1 MSCSEIRAGK
11 TVSSYYGNDV
21 TINQAGNTGV
31 DATTRLLQDG
41 FGNNTSTS
49 LSDDVLSVKPVN
61 DDTTGTFEVNAKSG
75 DTVLAVDTTNSK
87 VLVGASQ
94 VAANTHYK
102 EFGMHLLDVQ
112 TGYHTGLVCNN
123 MVIGIDTNANWSA
136 DESTFGN
143 GADPALTLDLSA
155 DGTGPNLAAIL
166 WYLEDNITIDTVRFM
181 ASCNVIS
188 AEDLNF
194 HLMSYT
200 LDASSNPG
208 DLSAGAVIADGTVN
222 VSKTQVKTGTLTNSG
237 TVNQDAGTVIVATV
251 ENVDSQ
257 AEVTCQIV
265 VKYHIR

>member
-1 MSCSEIRAGK
+1 MMFSDSGSDF
-11 TVSSYYGNDV
+11 T
-21 TINQAGNTGV
+21 
-31 DATTRLLQDG
+31 QD
-41 FGNNTSTS
+41 TSMFS
-49 LSDDVLSVKPVN
+49 
-61 DDTTGTFEVNAKSG
+61 
-75 DTVLAVDTTNSK
+75 
-87 VLVGASQ
+87 
-94 VAANTHYK
+94 
-102 EFGMHLLDVQ
+102 
-112 TGYHTGLVCNN
+112 
-123 MVIGIDTNANWSA
+123 
-136 DESTFGN
+136 N